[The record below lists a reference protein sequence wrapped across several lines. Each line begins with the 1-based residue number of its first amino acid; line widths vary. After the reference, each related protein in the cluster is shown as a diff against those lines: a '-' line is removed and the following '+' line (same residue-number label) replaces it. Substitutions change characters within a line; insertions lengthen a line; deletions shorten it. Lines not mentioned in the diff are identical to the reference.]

1 MKQIK
6 EILGGIVK
14 WFGVLILFITALVF
28 GGALLRFTWN
38 FFQFG
43 WNLLG

>member
-1 MKQIK
+1 MKDV
-6 EILGGIVK
+6 LSGVVR
-14 WFGVLILFITALVF
+14 WFGVLVLFVTALVF
-28 GGALLRFTWN
+28 SGVALRFTWN

>member
-1 MKQIK
+1 MKQIL
-6 EILGGIVK
+6 IDISNWVALIV
-14 WFGVLILFITALVF
+14 LVF
-28 GGALLRFTWN
+28 VGLIVSGVVLRFLWN